1 MTTATSR
8 KSIASAAL
16 AALSICLWACTR
28 ASDPVALSFGAACVV
43 LAFLGLRDIRRS
55 EGRLGGGW
63 LAVGG
68 VVAEAAAVVVF
79 LGLVPAVRNLQD
91 AARRMAET

>member
-16 AALSICLWACTR
+16 AALSIGLWACTR
-28 ASDPVALSFGAACVV
+28 LPDPVALSFEAACVV

-55 EGRLGGGW
+55 EGRLGGRW
-63 LAVGG
+63 LAIGG
-68 VVAEAAAVVVF
+68 VVAEAAAVVGF
-79 LGLVPAVRNLQD
+79 LGLLPAVRNVQD
-91 AARRMAET
+91 ASRRMVET